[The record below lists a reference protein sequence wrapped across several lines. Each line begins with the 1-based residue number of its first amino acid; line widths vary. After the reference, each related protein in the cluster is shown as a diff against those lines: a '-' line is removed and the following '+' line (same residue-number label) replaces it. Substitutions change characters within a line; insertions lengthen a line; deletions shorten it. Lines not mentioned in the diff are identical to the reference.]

1 MATLLLTLAVST
13 NLIEFTKFLES
24 KNLSCLGRGFKEVGR
39 GYALTAGN
47 KHQIRIYYLMQGAS
61 FSYLFLFFSVSLA
74 GACYGAAAE

>member
-1 MATLLLTLAVST
+1 M
-13 NLIEFTKFLES
+13 
-24 KNLSCLGRGFKEVGR
+24 GR

-47 KHQIRIYYLMQGAS
+47 KHKIRIYYLMQGAS

>member
-1 MATLLLTLAVST
+1 MSVSA

-24 KNLSCLGRGFKEVGR
+24 TNLSCLGRGFKEVERVIGN
-39 GYALTAGN
+39 GLTAGN
-47 KHQIRIYYLMQGAS
+47 KHKIRIYYLMQGVS